1 VERDR
6 SKSRFRLRGLAKID
20 RVTCFSELTDL
31 MKLSYTK
38 LISKLSPITVQV
50 IEQRKAGGI
59 GLLVLWTPTLRMVKL
74 VEMG

>member
-1 VERDR
+1 
-6 SKSRFRLRGLAKID
+6 
-20 RVTCFSELTDL
+20 